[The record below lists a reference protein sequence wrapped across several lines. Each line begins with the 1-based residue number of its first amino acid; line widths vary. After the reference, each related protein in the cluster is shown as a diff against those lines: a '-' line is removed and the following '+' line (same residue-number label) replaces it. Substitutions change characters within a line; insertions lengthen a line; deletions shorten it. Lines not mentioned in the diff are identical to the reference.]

1 MADISRLAGNPRFMA
16 EGKTEAYPSLFIC
29 ESCENWWRLCPP
41 LVVDDKQPDK
51 GISKTKVQADHLA
64 DATMYLLMSR
74 PYSIGPEERQQQ
86 DFDSYREQYLQ
97 AREDAGA
104 VVMDPYAT

>member
-1 MADISRLAGNPRFMA
+1 MRPQGDRLGLWF
-16 EGKTEAYPSLFIC
+16 
-29 ESCENWWRLCPP
+29 
-41 LVVDDKQPDK
+41 
-51 GISKTKVQADHLA
+51 
-64 DATMYLLMSR
+64 LMSR
-74 PYSIGPEERQQQ
+74 PYSISPEERNQQ